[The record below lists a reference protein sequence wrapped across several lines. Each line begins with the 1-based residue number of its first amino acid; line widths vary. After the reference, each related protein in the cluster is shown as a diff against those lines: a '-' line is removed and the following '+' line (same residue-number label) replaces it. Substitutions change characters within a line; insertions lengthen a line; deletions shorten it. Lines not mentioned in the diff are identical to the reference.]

1 AQKAQAVQAL
11 RPLHPLE
18 GLLELAKLVHRPGV
32 YDFEVDTSRQDPAEC
47 ARAIRQRLD
56 YGPEPLAFRKLA

>member
-1 AQKAQAVQAL
+1 V
-11 RPLHPLE
+11 
-18 GLLELAKLVHRPGV
+18 GLWQEEVHRSGV

-56 YGPEPLAFRKLA
+56 HGPEPLAFRKLA